1 MRQGVYQSTTLIA
14 AVFLLLILFVF
25 VGYFFLIPPPDEA
38 PQQSAII
45 RELQENRLAWEN
57 SRPLSYRYVVE
68 RSCYCSQEYVTP
80 YIATEEQGRKTAE
93 FLVGVESGTGEF
105 LSEPPEPLWISD
117 IFDELAKAIEADAQP
132 VVEVTYDSRY
142 GYPASVII
150 RYPQPDAGMRYEIRD
165 FEVLEH

>member
-14 AVFLLLILFVF
+14 AVFLLLILFVS

-93 FLVGVESGTGEF
+93 FLVSVESGTGEF
-105 LSEPPEPLWISD
+105 LSEPSEPLWISD

-142 GYPASVII
+142 GYPASVNI